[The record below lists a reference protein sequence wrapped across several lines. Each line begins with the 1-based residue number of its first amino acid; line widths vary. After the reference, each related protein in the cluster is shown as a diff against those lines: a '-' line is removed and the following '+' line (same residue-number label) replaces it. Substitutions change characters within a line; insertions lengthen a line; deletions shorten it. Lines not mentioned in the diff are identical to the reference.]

1 MRRNHLLAAAA
12 IIVLPLGACSFTEAS
27 DENQAAPAEVA
38 TGPSAPN
45 GMTSNDAQ
53 VGPAEDKPRPL
64 MQAQVVLDRLGFT
77 PGVVDGKMGLSTVNA
92 IKGFQEARGMTVTGE
107 LDEPTLQA
115 LAQWKQIPGTRVVT
129 IPAEFA
135 NDSYVQI
142 PDDRKLQ
149 AKMER
154 LGYTSLG
161 EKLAE
166 RFHTT
171 EAVLAELN
179 PQLTSGA
186 APSTGADD
194 GSMTQNMSSP
204 EGNASTEVSNT
215 SSAAPGGK
223 AGAPAIAYRAGMQL
237 RVPNVGA
244 DRFDPAAVK
253 DKNWASTLQMLG
265 VGTEQPQAASI
276 EVDKSDQVLRVLDAN
291 GKLIAQYTA
300 TMGSSKFP
308 LPIGT
313 WKIQGTGYNPEWGYD
328 PKLLANAPKDDP
340 KLTIPAG
347 PNNPIGIVWIDLS
360 KEHYGIHGTD
370 SPDRIGRAES
380 NGCIRLT
387 NWDAARLAQ
396 MVKGGIKAVFK
407 A

>member
-1 MRRNHLLAAAA
+1 MRRITLAMAACT
-12 IIVLPLGACSFTEAS
+12 LPLAACSFTEAGE
-27 DENQAAPAEVA
+27 DNAAAPTETAA
-38 TGPSAPN
+38 TPGSAM
-45 GMTSNDAQ
+45 GSNDAQ
-53 VGPAEDKPRPL
+53 PAAEDKPRPL

-92 IKGFQEARGMTVTGE
+92 IKGFQEARGLTVTGE
-107 LDEPTLQA
+107 FDEPTKQA
-115 LAQWKQIPGTRVVT
+115 LAQWNKIPATRVIT

-135 NDSYVQI
+135 NEPYAPI
-142 PDDRKLQ
+142 PEDRKEQ
-149 AKMER
+149 AKLER
-154 LGYTSLG
+154 LGYTSLA

-179 PQLTSGA
+179 PQLVAGGA
-186 APSTGADD
+186 PGVTND
-194 GSMTQNMSSP
+194 MSDVGNAASP
-204 EGNASTEVSNT
+204 IEGN
-215 SSAAPGGK
+215 SSAAVPGAK
-223 AGAPAIAYRAGMQL
+223 AATPKINYRAGMQL
-237 RVPNVGA
+237 RVPNIGA

-253 DKNWASTLQMLG
+253 DKAWAATLQTLG

-276 EVDKSDQVLRVLDAN
+276 EVDKSDQVLRVLDAD
-291 GKLIAQYTA
+291 GKLLAQFTA
-300 TMGSSKFP
+300 TMGSSQFP
-308 LPIGT
+308 LPLGT
-313 WKIQGTGYNPEWGYD
+313 WTLQGNGYNPDWGYD
-328 PKLLANAPKDDP
+328 PALLATAPKDDP

-347 PNNPIGIVWIDLS
+347 PNNPIGVVWIDLS

-396 MVKGGIKAVFK
+396 MVKPGIKAVFK